1 MAATSVR
8 TASSF
13 DESRP
18 LPRSV
23 RRAKSPLLMKSWF
36 PSFCAGNLPSQ
47 IQRRTVSVVRRHTLA
62 ASRTVIR
69 CCTPPS
75 GSTYCS
81 RLHYYN
87 NIPGPFMQP
96 IPRLRRLLSKSTSER
111 TLWEER
117 NDVDPMIGMKQGG
130 HRVANICGELRLVCG
145 LARPS
150 PLRIAEHFNPPV
162 YEVDHPVLRDPRR
175 RVPDGFTRPVEL
187 EARVGDFDDQFRGQ
201 RMRPKISEVPTHHGD
216 VRFRLG
222 VIIHPER
229 HLDTHSVPVGE
240 HPPDARLGRLNGQ
253 RMIGALGSHFQN
265 LAIKQLHPGAGWE
278 HTADHQLIVLR
289 SSPPLR
295 SNAHRRPPALVSQP
309 TPHQG

>member
-1 MAATSVR
+1 
-8 TASSF
+8 
-13 DESRP
+13 
-18 LPRSV
+18 
-23 RRAKSPLLMKSWF
+23 
-36 PSFCAGNLPSQ
+36 
-47 IQRRTVSVVRRHTLA
+47 
-62 ASRTVIR
+62 
-69 CCTPPS
+69 
-75 GSTYCS
+75 
-81 RLHYYN
+81 
-87 NIPGPFMQP
+87 
-96 IPRLRRLLSKSTSER
+96 
-111 TLWEER
+111 
-117 NDVDPMIGMKQGG
+117 MIGMKQGG
-130 HRVANICGELRLVCG
+130 HRVANIYGELRLVCG

-240 HPPDARLGRLNGQ
+240 HPPEGLLGRLNGQ

-278 HTADHQLIVLR
+278 HTTDHQLIEPR

-295 SNAHRRPPALVSQP
+295 SNAHRQPPDLVYQTTLDEGTATARPARPFSPRAAQISARQDTPPPPGPPRATHPNPSPETGSSPRGGPERPGGDPAAPPRRSSDSRP
-309 TPHQG
+309 SRGRRA